1 MRSARQTLFLLFPLL
16 FLASSGLC
24 FTDVTTLELKG
35 FKLGM
40 SLEQAVKNLQTRA
53 YRENTDIR
61 VFNGG
66 EYAIS
71 AYFKSDIPLHL
82 VSAKESDYTEMTMQF
97 ANNELL
103 LFDLKTRYVTGGQAK
118 ALPDKHTR
126 LFGPFDS
133 RGEAV
138 FSDTAVLFWTWG
150 GETNRPDTPPMAPHI
165 QVQMTSSR
173 ENGKETPTGETVR
186 MADAP
191 KLLGVQYAE
200 TLEQYVKGNAL
211 YDAKV
216 KEGRKL
222 AAQHIPKI
230 QVAIDGDDRYKQIK
244 VNPFEGAILV
254 SGIVRQGD
262 LNPLKEM
269 VAATAPPLEITWNVR
284 EYPAEYFKQ
293 K

>member
-1 MRSARQTLFLLFPLL
+1 MRAARQSFTVLFLLL
-16 FLASSGLC
+16 FFTSPGFC
-24 FTDVTTLELKG
+24 FTDVTTFEVKG

-40 SLEQAVKNLQTRA
+40 SLEQAVKNLQARA
-53 YRENTDIR
+53 YGENTDIR
-61 VFNGG
+61 AFNGG

-71 AYFKSDIPLHL
+71 AYFKNDIPLHL
-82 VSAKESDYTEMTMQF
+82 VSAKESDYTEMTLQF
-97 ANNELL
+97 AKNELL
-103 LFDLKTRYVTGGQAK
+103 LFDLKTRYVTGSQAD
-118 ALPDKHTR
+118 ALPDKYTR

-138 FSDTAVLFWTWG
+138 FRDTAVLFWTWG

-173 ENGKETPTGETVR
+173 ENGKEAPTGETVR
-186 MADAP
+186 MANAP
-191 KLLGVQYAE
+191 RLLGLQYAE
-200 TLEQYVKGNAL
+200 TLDQYVQHTAF

-222 AAQHIPKI
+222 ATRHIPEIRAAIKDDARYTRIKI
-230 QVAIDGDDRYKQIK
+230 H
-244 VNPFEGAILV
+244 PFEGDILV
-254 SGIVRQGD
+254 SGMVRQGD
-262 LNPLKEM
+262 LKTLKAL